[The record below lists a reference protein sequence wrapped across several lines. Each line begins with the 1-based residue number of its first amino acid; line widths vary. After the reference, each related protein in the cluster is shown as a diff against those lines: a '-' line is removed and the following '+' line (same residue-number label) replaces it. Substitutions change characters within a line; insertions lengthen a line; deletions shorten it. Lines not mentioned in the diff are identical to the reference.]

1 MKNTDAQPPCGT
13 AEIGSPRDY
22 SDDRYLV
29 YFEVGEHQNR
39 ARAII
44 ESYLDDARRARM
56 ESLPHG
62 YLVEIPIQ
70 VTPEIVRDLAAANIA
85 VYQVKRCAKIV

>member
-1 MKNTDAQPPCGT
+1 MKATDVMQPCKT
-13 AEIGSPRDY
+13 AEIGTPNDY
-22 SDDRYLV
+22 TNERYLI
-29 YFEVGEHQNR
+29 YFEVGEYQNR

-44 ESYLDDARRARM
+44 ESYLDDDRRSRM
-56 ESLPHG
+56 QTLPYG

-70 VTPEIVRDLAAANIA
+70 IAPEIVRALVQESIA